1 MIETS
6 AQSYVGQQA
15 QRYPDAHCGR
25 PSMRLRPVLVACA
38 AAALLSGCA
47 DEAWQVGRRI
57 RNHEVKTVVDQG
69 LTLDQEAEPAAA
81 VFVLLQAVRDDF
93 DAGDDVHA
101 REAAFDRQ
109 LALCAPDH
117 IYSRAFRKNL
127 GRDDSV
133 QRIVWRWAPILGH
146 YRDDFPKDW
155 ESGRRRLVTDR
166 TIEDQGPSG
175 PLERTSVMLELASP
189 TGDPN
194 ASVVAQFQLVRE
206 KGYWRVAQVGYLQG
220 IRHLTPAHLKRLG
233 LKAPDSPG

>member
-6 AQSYVGQQA
+6 AQSHVGQQA
-15 QRYPDAHCGR
+15 KRHPDARHDR
-25 PSMRLRPVLVACA
+25 PGMRLQPVLIACA

-47 DEAWQVGRRI
+47 DETRQLGRQI

-69 LTLDQEAEPAAA
+69 LTLDREVEPAAV
-81 VFVLLQAVRDDF
+81 VFVLLQAVRDDY
-93 DAGDDVHA
+93 DAGDDTDA

-109 LALCAPDH
+109 LAVCAPDH

-146 YRDDFPKDW
+146 YTDDFPKDW
-155 ESGRRRLVTDR
+155 ESGRRRLLTDR
-166 TIEDQGPSG
+166 TVEDQGPSG
-175 PLERTSVMLELASP
+175 PFERTRVLLELASP

-220 IRHLTPAHLKRLG
+220 LRHLTPAHLKRLG
-233 LKAPDSPG
+233 AKAPDTPG